1 MTCSPFQ
8 LDLAKPLRRT
18 VPVTP
23 SPDPVSVQGHLF
35 FPDGRSKLDQL
46 LSESKLYRRS
56 ADYFALLEF
65 VARLRSFAPFNAM
78 LLQLQKPGLRYAA
91 TREDWWMY
99 HGRRVAD
106 GARPLLI
113 LWPFGPVA
121 LVYDVADTEGE
132 PLPDGVVAFR
142 ASGRLLPPLGI
153 ELAKRLQSVGV
164 ELVLVDHGDGKAG
177 MIRRLRDDERA
188 VAVVAAGTP
197 VLQRLHAPGK
207 VLGPRSRVP
216 PPRRRARGIRFVTEV
231 NGNHPAAVQFGTVAH
246 ELAHLFLGH
255 LGADE
260 PLGIPKR
267 ERPPLAQAELEAESV
282 SYLVCARR
290 EITTSSQEYLS
301 TYVAQHTTTDDID
314 LYRVMWAAGKVEEVM
329 G

>member
-1 MTCSPFQ
+1 M
-8 LDLAKPLRRT
+8 
-18 VPVTP
+18 
-23 SPDPVSVQGHLF
+23 QGELF

-78 LLQLQKPGLRYAA
+78 LLQMQKPGLRYAA

-99 HGRRVAD
+99 HGRRVVD

-121 LVYDVADTEGE
+121 LVYDMADTEGE
-132 PLPDGVVAFR
+132 PLPEGVVAFR
-142 ASGRLLPPLGI
+142 ASGRLLPQLGI
-153 ELAKRLQSVGV
+153 ELAQRLSRVGV
-164 ELVLVDHGDGKAG
+164 ELVLVDYGDGKAG
-177 MIRRLRDDERA
+177 RIRRLRDEERTEP
-188 VAVVAAGTP
+188 VVPAVVPT
-197 VLQRLHAPGK
+197 LQRLHAPGK
-207 VLGPRSRVP
+207 VLARRSRVP
-216 PPRRRARGIRFVTEV
+216 PLRRRAQGIRFVTEI
-231 NGNHPAAVQFGTVAH
+231 NRNHPAAVQFSTVAH
-246 ELAHLFLGH
+246 ELGHLFLGH

-267 ERPPLAQAELEAESV
+267 ECPPLAQKELEAESV
-282 SYLVCARR
+282 AYLVCARR

-301 TYVAQHTTTDDID
+301 TYVAQHTTVDDID

>member
-1 MTCSPFQ
+1 M
-8 LDLAKPLRRT
+8 
-18 VPVTP
+18 
-23 SPDPVSVQGHLF
+23 QGELF
-35 FPDGRSKLDQL
+35 FPDGRSKLHQL

-78 LLQLQKPGLRYAA
+78 LLQMQKPGLRYAA

-99 HGRRVAD
+99 HGRRVVE

-132 PLPDGVVAFR
+132 PLPEGVVAFR

-153 ELAKRLQSVGV
+153 ELAKRLPRVGV
-164 ELVLVDHGDGKAG
+164 ELVLVDYGDGKAG
-177 MIRRLRDDERA
+177 RIRRLRDEEREPVVPAA
-188 VAVVAAGTP
+188 VPT
-197 VLQRLHAPGK
+197 LRRLHASGT
-207 VLGPRSRVP
+207 VLARRSRVP
-216 PPRRRARGIRFVTEV
+216 PPRRRAQGIRFVTEI
-231 NGNHPAAVQFGTVAH
+231 NRNHAAAVQFSTVAH
-246 ELAHLFLGH
+246 ELGHLFLGH

-260 PLGIPKR
+260 LLGIPTR
-267 ERPPLAQAELEAESV
+267 ECPPLAQKELEAESV
-282 SYLVCARR
+282 AYLVCARH

-301 TYVAQHTTTDDID
+301 TYVQQHTTVDDID
-314 LYRVMWAAGKVEEVM
+314 LYRVMRAAGKVEEVM
-329 G
+329 L